1 MRKNSFH
8 VNPIKIAELHLQNTV
23 NNRLNSR
30 EPTISIENHSSNKTS
45 KSHKSF
51 FSHEQDPIEIQHKN
65 SIKPNQV
72 VSSIGF
78 GSGHSLNPLPKTNS
92 LNPFKKSKRSSK
104 NSKTIVLPRI
114 DVFEPSIELIKRS
127 NSDEMSKHE
136 NDAKDVDDNKNYIDS
151 FKDDNSK
158 IIDIDDVNNDNNNE
172 NDNNLSKF
180 NNNPNSDQR
189 SLIDNF
195 KSYDIDIKP
204 NDIDNEKICEELPDK
219 SDKAKQFN
227 KIPSLNEIKEE
238 TPARLSDSV
247 IIKSTKL
254 YYFSRVI
261 KKLNK
266 KLMDFL
272 KNLFLLNL
280 NRFAAT
286 SYSTFYLPLY
296 LSFEDLHFNGVLLF
310 FEIYC
315 ILIYIWSFFYEF
327 RKVYL
332 LLTSSKV
339 HNHVKYSQ
347 VIMTMLYHFIMIIPF
362 CYIFEVNDVEDRRT
376 NLFFL
381 ILELIRISNFKHI
394 LWILTALK
402 RKIPAFGKFLE
413 IIVIYM
419 DISHIFACLFIVFGK
434 LERNFNYMWMVKV
447 PAPQI
452 NYPNNNRDYL
462 NISDESLYLH
472 ALYWGYVTSS
482 HIGMG
487 DVCPITWQEKLYGTI
502 VMIITTFTYIYFF
515 GNMAALFQDLVFYNI
530 FFFFNYFFFKFFFKF
545 FFLIWFKAFQCFFF

>member
-1 MRKNSFH
+1 
-8 VNPIKIAELHLQNTV
+8 
-23 NNRLNSR
+23 
-30 EPTISIENHSSNKTS
+30 
-45 KSHKSF
+45 
-51 FSHEQDPIEIQHKN
+51 
-65 SIKPNQV
+65 
-72 VSSIGF
+72 
-78 GSGHSLNPLPKTNS
+78 
-92 LNPFKKSKRSSK
+92 
-104 NSKTIVLPRI
+104 
-114 DVFEPSIELIKRS
+114 
-127 NSDEMSKHE
+127 
-136 NDAKDVDDNKNYIDS
+136 
-151 FKDDNSK
+151 
-158 IIDIDDVNNDNNNE
+158 
-172 NDNNLSKF
+172 
-180 NNNPNSDQR
+180 
-189 SLIDNF
+189 
-195 KSYDIDIKP
+195 
-204 NDIDNEKICEELPDK
+204 
-219 SDKAKQFN
+219 
-227 KIPSLNEIKEE
+227 
-238 TPARLSDSV
+238 
-247 IIKSTKL
+247 
-254 YYFSRVI
+254 
-261 KKLNK
+261 
-266 KLMDFL
+266 MDFL

-545 FFLIWFKAFQCFFF
+545 FFLSFFF